1 MIIRPFKDKVPQI
14 AATAFIADGVV
25 IIGDVVIGEH
35 VSVWY
40 NAVLRADVG
49 MIRIGARSNVQDGSC
64 LHMTSDL
71 SHALIGEEVTVGH
84 NAIVHGAT
92 VEDGCLIGM
101 GSILLDNA
109 VIGTESLVAAGS
121 VVPPRLVVPPYS
133 MVRGTP
139 GKVVRE
145 LSQDE
150 RLEGRRGAAHY
161 VELAREHARSRAD
174 TETSAAASGENPPV

>member
-1 MIIRPFKDKVPQI
+1 VIIRPFKDKRPKI
-14 AATAFIADGVV
+14 AASAFIADGVV
-25 IIGDVVIGEH
+25 IIGDVEIGEQ
-35 VSVWY
+35 VSIWY

-64 LHMTSDL
+64 VHMTSEL
-71 SHALIGEEVTVGH
+71 SHAIIGEDVTVGH

-109 VIGTESLVAAGS
+109 VIGRQSLVAAGA
-121 VVPPRLVVPPYS
+121 VVPPRMIVPPFS

-139 GKVVRE
+139 AKVVRE
-145 LSQDE
+145 LSEDE

-161 VELAREHARSRAD
+161 VELARDHVRSG
-174 TETSAAASGENPPV
+174 SGA

>member
-1 MIIRPFKDKVPQI
+1 MIIRAFKDKAPKI
-14 AATAFIADGVV
+14 AATAFIGDGVV
-25 IIGDVVIGEH
+25 IIGDVEIGEH
-35 VSVWY
+35 ASVWY
-40 NAVLRADVG
+40 NSVLRADVG

-71 SHALIGEEVTVGH
+71 SHALIGEDVTVGH

-109 VIGTESLVAAGS
+109 LIGRQSLVAAGS
-121 VVPPRLVVPPYS
+121 VVPPRMVVPPYS

-145 LSQDE
+145 LSEDE

-161 VELAREHARSRAD
+161 MDLATAHALSRA
-174 TETSAAASGENPPV
+174 GG

>member
-1 MIIRPFKDKVPQI
+1 MIIRAFQGKAPKI
-14 AATAFIADGVV
+14 AASAFIADGVV
-25 IIGDVVIGEH
+25 IVGDVEIGEQ
-35 VSVWY
+35 VSIWY

-64 LHMTSDL
+64 VHMTSEL
-71 SHALIGEEVTVGH
+71 SHAIIGEDVTVGH

-109 VIGTESLVAAGS
+109 VIGRESLVAAGA
-121 VVPPRLVVPPYS
+121 VVPPRMVVPPGS

-145 LSQDE
+145 LSEDE

-161 VELAREHARSRAD
+161 VELAREHVRSR
-174 TETSAAASGENPPV
+174 SGEPYFG

>member
-1 MIIRPFKDKVPQI
+1 MIIRAFKGKAPKI
-14 AATAFIADGVV
+14 APSAFIAEGCV
-25 IIGDVVIGEH
+25 IIGDVEIGEQA
-35 VSVWY
+35 SIWY

-49 MIRIGARSNVQDGSC
+49 RIRIGARSNVQDGSC
-64 LHMTSDL
+64 LHMTTDL
-71 SHALIGEEVTVGH
+71 SHALVGEECTIGH

-109 VIGTESLVAAGS
+109 VIGRESLVAAGS
-121 VVPPRLVVPPYS
+121 VVAPRVLVPPRS

-145 LSQDE
+145 LSGDE
-150 RLEGRRGAAHY
+150 WPEGRRGAAHY
-161 VELAREHARSRAD
+161 VELAAEHARARPSH
-174 TETSAAASGENPPV
+174 

>member
-1 MIIRPFKDKVPQI
+1 MIIRPFKGKVPKI
-14 AATAFIADGVV
+14 HPTAFVADGVV
-25 IIGDVVIGEH
+25 IIGDVEIGEQ

-40 NAVLRADVG
+40 NSVLRADVG

-64 LHMTSDL
+64 VHMTSEL
-71 SHALIGEEVTVGH
+71 SHAIIGQEVTIGH

-92 VEDGCLIGM
+92 VHDGALIGM

-121 VVPPRLVVPPYS
+121 VVPPRMVVPPYS
-133 MVRGTP
+133 MVRGQP
-139 GKVVRE
+139 ARVVRE
-145 LSQDE
+145 LNEHD

-161 VELAREHARSRAD
+161 VELSADHARLTAK
-174 TETSAAASGENPPV
+174 

>member
-1 MIIRPFKDKVPQI
+1 VIVRAFKGKAPKI
-14 AATAFIADGVV
+14 APSAFIAEGAV
-25 IIGDVVIGEH
+25 IIGDVEIGEDA
-35 VSVWY
+35 SIWY

-49 MIRIGARSNVQDGSC
+49 MIRVGPRSNVQDGAC

-71 SHALIGEEVTVGH
+71 SHAIIGADVTVGH

-92 VEDGCLIGM
+92 IEDGCLIGM

-109 VIGTESLVAAGS
+109 VIGRGSLIAAGS
-121 VVPPRLVVPPYS
+121 VVPPRMVVPAGS

-145 LSQDE
+145 LSE
-150 RLEGRRGAAHY
+150 SEKLEGSRGAEHY
-161 VELAREHARSRAD
+161 VELAREHVASRI
-174 TETSAAASGENPPV
+174 GG